1 MKSSAS
7 TLVLERGILTSS
19 YKREIRNNIRSMRTK
34 SLSNMKQRIKANS
47 NRMQCSTS
55 TALKVS
61 MFFVAMV
68 MIVF

>member
-1 MKSSAS
+1 MKLSAN

-19 YKREIRNNIRSMRTK
+19 YKKEIRNNIRSMRTK